1 MLLMSPNYNA
11 MAVSSFRYYDKICLK
26 CDIRHFSATVP
37 LQLPNPFDPRARSVA
52 EALLT
57 DPGEQRP
64 LEALCSAA
72 GASKRTIERIFQ
84 RETCMSFGK
93 WRQQLRMMHALRLL
107 AAGEKVSNVALEAG
121 YSTPGAFAARFHK
134 LLGTTPGKYFK

>member
-1 MLLMSPNYNA
+1 MSPNYNA